1 MKTILKPTQNLV
13 YIFVAGLIF
22 FIFSCKKA
30 DFKNEPQVDNGTME
44 KAKAYIAK
52 QMEKEGGI
60 PEIFVRN
67 QKVNTLWVNDKNEP
81 LSQQQMQSNFTS
93 QCNFDLPAYCNL
105 IQYSRVFNCTNVN
118 SSSGYTLQFEYE
130 LSWNNNVVQTGAY
143 GNLTEGNIEIV
154 SDITNNV
161 VQTLTL
167 TNTQITDL
175 GPDPNPSFPN
185 NHIFR
190 VKFFSDNSQLVPRG
204 YINGDVTGTYS
215 VKLSANFV
223 TDCKQGGGP
232 YYLWLLPVT
241 TYGFTGDSGNDPCKR
256 NERAWVT
263 PAGSGGTNTNY
274 LIVSGY
280 NPLTWLT
287 CGYNANFIEPS
298 LQEVEYN
305 VDGNNNWFP
314 MINYTASG
322 FIINGTK
329 YIRWNDFAKSG
340 TLPSGNH
347 VIGVRYRNWKYNTS
361 QTSWPIPN
369 LSIACHS
376 IGDLNNPGNTN
387 STYAYEY
394 WMAVNIP

>member
-1 MKTILKPTQNLV
+1 MKTILKPTQTLV

-30 DFKNEPQVDNGTME
+30 EFNNEPKVDNGTME

-93 QCNFDLPAYCNL
+93 QCNYDLPAYCNL
-105 IQYSRVFNCTNVN
+105 IQYSRVFRCTNVD
-118 SSSGYTLQFEYE
+118 SLSGYLLQFEYE
-130 LSWNNNVVQTGAY
+130 LSWNNNVVQNDGFN
-143 GNLTEGNIEIV
+143 NLTEGNIEIV
-154 SDITNNV
+154 SDVTNNV
-161 VQTLTL
+161 MQTLTL

-175 GPDPNPSFPN
+175 GTDPSFPN
-185 NHIFR
+185 NHKFR
-190 VKFFSDNSQLVPRG
+190 VKFFSYSDQLVPRG
-204 YINGDVTGTYS
+204 YINGDVLGTYT
-215 VKLSANFV
+215 VKISANFV

-256 NERAWVT
+256 NEKGWVT
-263 PAGSGGTNTNY
+263 PAGSGGTDTNY
-274 LIVSGY
+274 LIIAGY
-280 NPLTWLT
+280 NALQNLT
-287 CGYNANFIEPS
+287 CGYNSNFIEPS
-298 LQEVEYN
+298 LQEVEYE
-305 VDGNNNWFP
+305 VDGSNYWLP

-322 FIINGTK
+322 FFINGTK
-329 YIRWNDFAKSG
+329 YIRWDDFAKTG

-361 QTSWPIPN
+361 QTGWPIPN
-369 LSIACHS
+369 SSNACHNIGYFDPNNS
-376 IGDLNNPGNTN
+376 IYEY
-387 STYAYEY
+387 SSYAYEY
-394 WMAVNIP
+394 WIAVNIP